1 MLPPNAFVGSCVCRG
16 VETTVTIR
24 RPAVSQSEAKAR
36 MAIESERVDRLEE
49 LFDAYHGRLYALA
62 VRMAVAGD
70 DATDLV
76 QETFLRA
83 AGSRRSIPPG
93 AAAERWLV
101 RVLVNLCRDRYRRR
115 RYRGQRRAEL
125 RPVHETR
132 SPEDAVTARETVHAA
147 LAQLPAKRRAV
158 VVLRELED
166 RDTAEI
172 ATLLGM
178 SAVTVRWHLS
188 QGRQQLR
195 NLLAGQ
201 QGGR

>member
-1 MLPPNAFVGSCVCRG
+1 VSDTGS
-16 VETTVTIR
+16 T
-24 RPAVSQSEAKAR
+24 AR
-36 MAIESERVDRLEE
+36 ADRLEE
-49 LFDAYHGRLYALA
+49 LFEAHHRRLYALA

-70 DATDLV
+70 DASDLV

-83 AGSRRSIPPG
+83 AGSRRPIPPG

-115 RYRGQRRAEL
+115 KYRGQRRAEL
-125 RPVHETR
+125 RPVRETR
-132 SPEDAVTARETVHAA
+132 SPEAAVMARDAVRAA

-166 RDTAEI
+166 HNTVEI
-172 ATLLGM
+172 AAMLGM

-195 NLLAGQ
+195 NLL
-201 QGGR
+201 GGEEGGV

>member
-1 MLPPNAFVGSCVCRG
+1 
-16 VETTVTIR
+16 
-24 RPAVSQSEAKAR
+24 
-36 MAIESERVDRLEE
+36 MAIDSERADRLEE
-49 LFDAYHGRLYALA
+49 LFEAHHGRLYALA

-83 AGSRRSIPPG
+83 AGARGSIPPG
-93 AAAERWLV
+93 VAAEHWLV

-115 RYRGQRRAEL
+115 SYRGQQRAGL
-125 RPVHETR
+125 RPMRETR
-132 SPEDAVTARETVHAA
+132 SPEEAVAARDAVHAA

-166 RDTAEI
+166 RDTADI

-195 NLLAGQ
+195 RILGVEETD
-201 QGGR
+201 R

>member
-1 MLPPNAFVGSCVCRG
+1 
-16 VETTVTIR
+16 
-24 RPAVSQSEAKAR
+24 
-36 MAIESERVDRLEE
+36 MAIESERADRLEE
-49 LFDAYHGRLYALA
+49 LFEAHQGRLYALA

-93 AAAERWLV
+93 DAAEHWLV

-125 RPVHETR
+125 RPARETR
-132 SPEDAVTARETVHAA
+132 SPEDAVAARDAVHAA
-147 LAQLPAKRRAV
+147 LAQLAAKRRAV
-158 VVLRELED
+158 IVMRELED
-166 RDTAEI
+166 RDTADI

-178 SAVTVRWHLS
+178 CAVTVRWHLS

-195 NLLAGQ
+195 NVL
-201 QGGR
+201 GGEEKGG